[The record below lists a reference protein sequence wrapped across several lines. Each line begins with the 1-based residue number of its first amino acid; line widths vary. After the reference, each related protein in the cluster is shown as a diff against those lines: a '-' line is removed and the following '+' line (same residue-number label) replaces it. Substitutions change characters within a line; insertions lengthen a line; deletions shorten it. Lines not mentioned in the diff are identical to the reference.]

1 MEFYSG
7 FFSSYNRTSEP
18 TNFPIV
24 VHAVAGSG
32 KTTIIRNIL
41 QAHPTLTAVTFGT
54 PDPINLA
61 GRRIAPPTTPAD
73 IVDEY
78 LAGPT
83 QPSAK
88 LLLADPLQHRAD
100 PLRAHFTCNRTQR
113 FGRDTCKL
121 LNSLGV
127 DVLSDKEDEV
137 TYADAY
143 IAEPEGTIIAL
154 GEDSAQLLSDHS
166 VEFLLPC
173 QALGLTFDV
182 VTVLT
187 DAPLEEQDFT
197 SRYIACSRHRKKLL
211 ILH

>member
-7 FFSSYNRTSEP
+7 FFNTYNRTSEP
-18 TNFPIV
+18 TSFPIV

-32 KTTIIRNIL
+32 KTTIVRNLL

-54 PDPINLA
+54 PDPVNLS
-61 GRRIAPPTTPAD
+61 GRRISAPTSPAD

-78 LAGPT
+78 LAGPA
-83 QPSAK
+83 QPTAK
-88 LLLADPLQHRAD
+88 LLLADPLQHKAT

-113 FGRDTCKL
+113 FGKETCKL
-121 LNSLGV
+121 LNTLGV
-127 DVLSDKEDEV
+127 DVLSSKEDEV
-137 TYADAY
+137 VYANAFETD
-143 IAEPEGTIIAL
+143 PEGTIIAL
-154 GEDSAQLLSDHS
+154 GEDAVQLLSDHNAD
-166 VEFLLPC
+166 FLLPC

-197 SRYIACSRHRKKLL
+197 NRYIACSRHRDKLV